1 MAGQRGTLDAQCVV
15 RTSYTPMP
23 DKTVPSVGCDIY
35 LSGAWFAFRDRKM
48 HAIELGNQLRAR
60 SGGEVKIL
68 DRETGDVIIIQEDG
82 QLHYVG
88 VDPAVYSSIPTEP

>member
-1 MAGQRGTLDAQCVV
+1 
-15 RTSYTPMP
+15 MP
-23 DKTVPSVGCDIY
+23 DKTLPTVGCDIY

-48 HAIELGNQLRAR
+48 HAIELGKQLRAR

-68 DRETGDVIIIQEDG
+68 DRETGDVMLILENG

-88 VDPAVYSSIPTEP
+88 DDPVVYSSIPTEP

>member
-1 MAGQRGTLDAQCVV
+1 
-15 RTSYTPMP
+15 MP
-23 DKTVPSVGCDIY
+23 DKTVPTVGCDIY

-68 DRETGDVIIIQEDG
+68 DRETGDVMLRLEDG

-88 VDPAVYSSIPTEP
+88 DDPVVYSSIPTEP

>member
-1 MAGQRGTLDAQCVV
+1 
-15 RTSYTPMP
+15 MP
-23 DKTVPSVGCDIY
+23 DKTLPTVGCDIY

-68 DRETGDVIIIQEDG
+68 DRETGDVMLILEDG

-88 VDPAVYSSIPTEP
+88 DDPVVYSSIPTEP

>member
-1 MAGQRGTLDAQCVV
+1 
-15 RTSYTPMP
+15 MP
-23 DKTVPSVGCDIY
+23 DKTLPTVGCDIY

-68 DRETGDVIIIQEDG
+68 DRETGDVMLILENG

-88 VDPAVYSSIPTEP
+88 DDPVVYSSIPTEP

>member
-1 MAGQRGTLDAQCVV
+1 
-15 RTSYTPMP
+15 MP
-23 DKTVPSVGCDIY
+23 DKTVPTVGCDIY

-68 DRETGDVIIIQEDG
+68 DRETGDVMLILENG

-88 VDPAVYSSIPTEP
+88 DDPVVYSSIPTEP

>member
-1 MAGQRGTLDAQCVV
+1 MAGQRGTLGAQCVV

-68 DRETGDVIIIQEDG
+68 DRETGDVMLIQEDG

-88 VDPAVYSSIPTEP
+88 DDPAVYSIPTEP

>member
-1 MAGQRGTLDAQCVV
+1 
-15 RTSYTPMP
+15 MP
-23 DKTVPSVGCDIY
+23 DKTLPTVGCDIY

-68 DRETGDVIIIQEDG
+68 DRETGDVILIQEDG

-88 VDPAVYSSIPTEP
+88 DDPAVYSSIPTEP

>member
-1 MAGQRGTLDAQCVV
+1 
-15 RTSYTPMP
+15 MP
-23 DKTVPSVGCDIY
+23 DKTVPTVGCDIY

-68 DRETGDVIIIQEDG
+68 DRETGDVILIQEDG

-88 VDPAVYSSIPTEP
+88 DDPAVYSSIPTEP